1 ITMTSTTISNLP
13 CNVLDKIL
21 GSLPLKDAVKT
32 SMLSKDWRYKWV
44 TRAELDFRSGFYTS
58 FNENQEAMK
67 IIYQVL
73 RLHQGPILKF
83 ALDRPDLICD
93 RDIDNWMLFLSKKNV
108 QEFTLQIFTGSEYHL
123 PSYLFTFKQLRHLK
137 LEMCFFQ
144 PPPNF
149 KGFSNL
155 ISINLQHVIFDPSI
169 FRNLITK
176 CPLLESL
183 MLTRC
188 TAFDILEIDAPNLK
202 CFDFLGTS
210 KSICLQNVPMLR
222 TVVVC
227 LNRIFMDTSTFSS
240 NLTKFFH
247 FVPSLEELELGGSSL
262 EYLTMGGIP
271 ENPPAALN
279 NVKSLCLSD
288 MSFENVEEVS
298 SAVYLITSCPILQEL
313 AIECEAVGII
323 MEPVIQF
330 LRDKAISC
338 NAMKLLKSVEMRYFI
353 GFEMEIEFVKFILAS
368 APRLEEIFIW
378 SSGQFHRGTQMMDE
392 MKQFHRKSPNVRF
405 KFEEM

>member
-1 ITMTSTTISNLP
+1 MKSATISNLP

-32 SMLSKDWRYKWV
+32 SILSKGWRYKWV
-44 TRAELDFRSGFYTS
+44 TRAELDFRSEFFTS
-58 FNENQEAMK
+58 FNDNQEAKK

-83 ALDRPDLICD
+83 TLQHPNLICY
-93 RDIDNWMLFLSKKNV
+93 RDIYNWMLFLSKKNV
-108 QEFTLQIFTGSEYHL
+108 QELTLQIFTGNKYHL
-123 PSYLFTFKQLRHLK
+123 PSYLFTFQQLRHLD
-137 LEMCFFQ
+137 LDMCFFH
-144 PPPNF
+144 PPPDF
-149 KGFSNL
+149 KGFAKL
-155 ISINLQHVIFDPSI
+155 ISINLQHVIFDPTI

-188 TAFDILEIDAPNLK
+188 TAFDVLEIDAPNLK

-210 KSICLQNVPMLR
+210 KFICFKNVPMLK
-222 TVVVC
+222 TVAVC
-227 LNRIFMDTSTFSS
+227 LNQILMDTSTFCS

-247 FVPSLEELELGGSSL
+247 FMPSLEELELGGSSL
-262 EYLTMGGIP
+262 EYLNMGGIP

-279 NVKSLCLSD
+279 NVKSLCISD
-288 MSFENVEEVS
+288 MSFRSVEEVS
-298 SAVYLITSCPILQEL
+298 SAVYLITSCPKLQEL
-313 AIECEAVGII
+313 TIECEAVGIVV
-323 MEPVIQF
+323 EPVIQF
-330 LRDKAISC
+330 LRAKAISC
-338 NAMKLLKSVEMRYFI
+338 GAMKLLKSVEMRYFI

-368 APRLEEIFIW
+368 APVLKEIFIW

-392 MKQFHRKSPNVRF
+392 IKQFHRESPNVRF